1 MVRMIDSQTTGD
13 PAPVIPA
20 RSARRLS
27 GLLLLTS
34 GLLLAGYFLP
44 MLTLTK
50 FLFIANSFSIVS
62 GLAELYQ
69 RGQWVVLVVVG
80 LFSVVLP
87 ILKIGLLFLLLQ
99 HREIR
104 SPRYARLLKLMHD
117 YGRWA
122 MLDVM
127 VVAVMIVT
135 VKLGVVAEIEI
146 HPGLYLFGAAVLLIM
161 YVTHRVVGYTDG
173 QAGEAES

>member
-1 MVRMIDSQTTGD
+1 MI
-13 PAPVIPA
+13 PLKA
-20 RSARRLS
+20 ARRLHW
-27 GLLLLTS
+27 LLVLTTILLVF
-34 GLLLAGYFLP
+34 GYFMP

-50 FLFIANSFSIVS
+50 FLFIANSFSIVT
-62 GLAELYQ
+62 GLVELYS
-69 RGQWVVLVVVG
+69 RGQWLILFAVG
-80 LFSVVLP
+80 LFSVFLP
-87 ILKIGLLFLLLQ
+87 ILKIGLLFLLLY

-104 SPRYARLLKLMHD
+104 SARFGKLLSMMHD

-135 VKLGVVAEIEI
+135 VKLGVVAQVEI

-161 YVTHRVVGYTDG
+161 YITHRVVSYTKEEP
-173 QAGEAES
+173 A

>member
-1 MVRMIDSQTTGD
+1 MVAGKEKPRSDTL
-13 PAPVIPA
+13 IP
-20 RSARRLS
+20 RGSARRLS
-27 GLLLLTS
+27 GLLVITT
-34 GLLLAGYFLP
+34 LLLLSGFFMP

-50 FLFIANSFSIVS
+50 FLIIANSFSIVS
-62 GLAELYQ
+62 GLIELF
-69 RGQWVVLVVVG
+69 RREQWAVFVLVG

-87 ILKIGLLFLLLQ
+87 LLKIGLLFVLLR

-104 SPRYARLLKLMHD
+104 SSRYQRLLKMMHD

-135 VKLGVVAEIEI
+135 VKLGVVAEIKI
-146 HPGLYLFGAAVLLIM
+146 QPGLYLFSAAVLLIM
-161 YVTHRVVGYTDG
+161 FITHRVVSYT
-173 QAGEAES
+173 GEANPEAEP

>member
-1 MVRMIDSQTTGD
+1 MLLITSVMLI
-13 PAPVIPA
+13 
-20 RSARRLS
+20 S
-27 GLLLLTS
+27 GC
-34 GLLLAGYFLP
+34 FLP

-62 GLAELYQ
+62 GLVELFQ
-69 RGQWVVLVVVG
+69 RGQWVICIVIG

-87 ILKIGLLFLLLQ
+87 LVKIGLLFLLLR

-104 SPRYARLLKLMHD
+104 SPAAARLLKLMHD

-135 VKLGVVAEIEI
+135 VKLGVVAEVEI

-161 YVTHRVVGYTDG
+161 YITHRVVGLTDG
-173 QAGEAES
+173 ASLRPKP

>member
-1 MVRMIDSQTTGD
+1 MSGDTEIVVDSSK
-13 PAPVIPA
+13 IPSRTA
-20 RSARRLS
+20 RWLS
-27 GLLLLTS
+27 GLLLLTT
-34 GLLLAGYFLP
+34 LLLMFGYFLP

-50 FLFIANSFSIVS
+50 FMFIANSFSIIS
-62 GLAELYQ
+62 GLMELFQ
-69 RGQWVVLVVVG
+69 RGQWAIFVVVG

-87 ILKIGLLFLLLQ
+87 LLKIGLLFLLLR

-161 YVTHRVVGYTDG
+161 YVTHRVVGYTDDTPV
-173 QAGEAES
+173 EPDR

>member
-1 MVRMIDSQTTGD
+1 M
-13 PAPVIPA
+13 
-20 RSARRLS
+20 SARPQEQQMNGRIPQHSARWLLA
-27 GLLLLTS
+27 LLLLTS
-34 GLLLAGYFLP
+34 LLLLAGFFLP

-50 FLFIANSFSIVS
+50 FLIIANSFSIVS
-62 GLAELYQ
+62 GLAALFEQ
-69 RGQWVVLVVVG
+69 GQWLIFIAIG

-87 ILKIGLLFLLLQ
+87 LLKIGLLFLLLI
-99 HREIR
+99 HGEVR

-135 VKLGVVAEIEI
+135 VKLGVVVRIEI
-146 HPGLYLFGAAVLLIM
+146 HPGLYIFGAAVLLIM
-161 YVTHRVVGYTDG
+161 FITHRVVGFSE
-173 QAGEAES
+173 QNGEEGEG

>member
-1 MVRMIDSQTTGD
+1 MEFESLEAG
-13 PAPVIPA
+13 PA
-20 RSARRLS
+20 RQLIPRRAARRLTALLLVTT
-27 GLLLLTS
+27 LLLLT
-34 GLLLAGYFLP
+34 GLFLP

-62 GLAELYQ
+62 GLVELFQ
-69 RGQWVVLVVVG
+69 RGQWVIFTAIG

-87 ILKIGLLFLLLQ
+87 LLKIGLLFLLLR

-104 SPRYARLLKLMHD
+104 SPRYARLLRMMHD

-135 VKLGVVAEIEI
+135 VKLGVVAEVEI

-161 YVTHRVVGYTDG
+161 FITHRVVTYSEVLEL
-173 QAGEAES
+173 QR

>member
-1 MVRMIDSQTTGD
+1 ML
-13 PAPVIPA
+13 IP
-20 RSARRLS
+20 RQHARRLTA
-27 GLLLLTS
+27 LLLVTVLLLT
-34 GLLLAGYFLP
+34 AGFFLP

-62 GLAELYQ
+62 GLLELYQ
-69 RGQWVVLVVVG
+69 RGQWFILGVVG

-87 ILKIGLLFLLLQ
+87 LFKVGLLFLLLQ
-99 HREIR
+99 HRQIH
-104 SPRYARLLKLMHD
+104 SPRFARLLKLMHD

-135 VKLGVVAEIEI
+135 IKLGVVAQIEI

-161 YVTHRVVGYTDG
+161 YITHRVVAFTEDVTLVRR
-173 QAGEAES
+173 Q

>member
-1 MVRMIDSQTTGD
+1 MSSDTETLVDSLR
-13 PAPVIPA
+13 IPS
-20 RSARRLS
+20 RSARWLS
-27 GLLLLTS
+27 GLLLITT
-34 GLLLAGYFLP
+34 LLLLSGYFLP

-62 GLAELYQ
+62 GMMELFQ
-69 RGQWVVLVVVG
+69 RGQWAIFTVVG

-87 ILKIGLLFLLLQ
+87 LLKIGLLFVLLQ

-135 VKLGVVAEIEI
+135 VKLGVVAQIEI
-146 HPGLYLFGAAVLLIM
+146 HPGLYLFGTAVLLIM
-161 YVTHRVVGYTDG
+161 YVTHRVVGYTV
-173 QAGEAES
+173 EANRGGA